1 MKNTTVFLVDAKSG
15 SVIHTFGSAGPVNA
29 VDLISAKKPI
39 VARMDGLHEP
49 NGLDPLYIT
58 RTDYALKYSCQK
70 TGQVLWYLTFS
81 DIEASFQCQRIE
93 KLFGGVSSGD
103 EFCQPEPLVYR
114 IRNRAALE
122 SILLSDK
129 LGMFPSR
136 GRNPSLPV
144 PSKKLQDLRGKTF
157 PALLHSESDDLLD
170 FSRHEQ
176 RKLPGGRLDVE
187 DKLVPAL
194 PHSDTEGRIFA
205 LQGEHIKAGRT
216 PQGQPIYSV
225 SFIVQLFVFILSI
238 IAVLFR
244 ARTGKKSKSNL
255 QTQDLTAQT
264 ATYKKKKTKKSSAN
278 KIPVSTNKKPNEKS
292 ADKISELLDI
302 DKVERKFELA
312 FDCVDSDI
320 DGRKVGKILVS
331 NKQIA
336 KGSNGTIVLE
346 GNHDGRSVAV
356 KRLVRA
362 HHDVA
367 LKEIQNLIASDQH
380 PNIIRWF
387 GVEFDQDF
395 VYLSLERCT
404 CSLFELISSYS
415 DSSQNQLIGKR
426 KDCHTSNDG
435 TNSLNWAVDDSHY
448 IDLWKASGYPS
459 PQLLKL
465 MRLVKS
471 TSICF

>member
-15 SVIHTFGSAGPVNA
+15 SVIHTFGSAGSVNA
-29 VDLISAKKPI
+29 VDLIGTKKPI
-39 VARMDGLHEP
+39 VARKDGLPEP
-49 NGLDPLYIT
+49 NSLEPLYIT
-58 RTDYALKYSCQK
+58 RTDYTLKYSSQK

-93 KLFGGVSSGD
+93 KLFSGGSSGD
-103 EFCQPEPLVYR
+103 EFCQTKPLVYR
-114 IRNRAALE
+114 IRKRATLE
-122 SILLSDK
+122 SLLLSDR

-144 PSKKLQDLRGKTF
+144 PTIKHQDFRGKNF
-157 PALLHSESDDLLD
+157 PALLHSESDYLLD
-170 FSRHEQ
+170 FSQHEL
-176 RKLPGGRLDVE
+176 RRLPGGRLDVE
-187 DKLVPAL
+187 EKSVPAL
-194 PHSDTEGRIFA
+194 PHADTEGRILA
-205 LQGEHIKAGRT
+205 LPKGERIRAARKIS
-216 PQGQPIYSV
+216 PEGQSIYSV
-225 SFIVQLFVFILSI
+225 SFIVQFFVFILSI

-244 ARTGKKSKSNL
+244 ARTGKQSKSNL
-255 QTQDLTAQT
+255 QAQNLTVQT
-264 ATYKKKKTKKSSAN
+264 ATYKKKKTRKSSVN
-278 KIPVSTNKKPNEKS
+278 KNNVSTNKKQDTKS
-292 ADKISELLDI
+292 ADGSSELLDL

-312 FDCVDSDI
+312 FDCVHNDI

-356 KRLVRA
+356 KRLVRT

-380 PNIIRWF
+380 PNIIRWY

-404 CSLFELISSYS
+404 CSLYELISSYS
-415 DSSQNQLIGKR
+415 DSSHNQSIVKG

-435 TNSLNWAVDDSHY
+435 TTSLDWAVDDSHY
-448 IDLWKASGYPS
+448 LELWKANGYPS

-465 MRLVKS
+465 MR
-471 TSICF
+471 